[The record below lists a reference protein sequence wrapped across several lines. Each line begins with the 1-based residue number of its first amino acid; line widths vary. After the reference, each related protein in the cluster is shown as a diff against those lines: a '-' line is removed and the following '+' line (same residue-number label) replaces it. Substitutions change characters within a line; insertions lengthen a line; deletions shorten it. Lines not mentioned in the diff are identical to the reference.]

1 MTNRL
6 AIILGVL
13 IVSTLAVDYAI
24 YGSEHL
30 LFLAKKMFELM
41 DWLAFW
47 R

>member
-6 AIILGVL
+6 AL
-13 IVSTLAVDYAI
+13 TLAILICIALLADTAL

-30 LFLAKKMFELM
+30 LFLGKKLYQLL